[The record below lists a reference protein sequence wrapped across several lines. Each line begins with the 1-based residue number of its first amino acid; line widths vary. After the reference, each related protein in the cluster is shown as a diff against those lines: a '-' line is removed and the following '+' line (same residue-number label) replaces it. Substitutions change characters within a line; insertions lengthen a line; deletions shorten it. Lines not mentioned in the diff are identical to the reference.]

1 MADKTTS
8 RARAGVLA
16 GTAVAA
22 LLAFPGIAS
31 AAVNSNVTGGA
42 LTVTS
47 DAGDAIAITAV
58 NGQVKVNGND
68 PGNGAANA
76 ANITSITVTGDAGAN
91 VIDLSGVTP
100 TTYAGITGLNVTING
115 GGGGDTITGSEHA
128 DVLNGGDGDD
138 RITPNDNPAP
148 PHTVVRDDARG
159 DAGNDTIVWN
169 GGDDDDLNEG
179 GPGLDT
185 IQVNGATANE
195 TFTVNAVNGRVI
207 FDRALPTPTP
217 PGLFN
222 IDAGTMEVLDLN
234 MNAGDDNVT
243 AGGGLD
249 ALGFKLDVDGGDGND
264 IIDGSDAGDLLSGG
278 NGDDRIT
285 PDDNP
290 APPQTVVRDDA
301 RGDAGN
307 DTIIWNGGDDDDLN
321 EGGDGIDTIQVNG
334 ATANETFTVKPG
346 PNGRVIF
353 DRALPTP
360 TPPGLF
366 NIDAGTMEVLDLNM
380 NAGDDTLTT
389 DSGLGAFKIDAEGGD
404 GNDIIDGGDAADLLQ
419 GGNNNDRII
428 PDDNPL
434 NTRDV
439 ARGDAGDD
447 TTVWNGGDDDDDN
460 EGGDGN
466 DTTEVNGATASE
478 TFTVKPSTTAGRVRF
493 DRTSTNPAPFSIEI
507 GTTERLLLNAD
518 DGDDKIR
525 TDKGLAGLIAGEFNG
540 GDGND
545 LVEGTDSPDRLNG
558 DKGHDVILAKDKA
571 EDLLDCGPGFDLA
584 RVDKRDFLRNCNI
597 IIGHRLKV
605 RVDAKKLAVVN
616 GRAVMP
622 LECAGTKKCKGV
634 VKVRSGGKTLASGK
648 FNIKKRSKTVHLK
661 LNDKGRRLSALG
673 KSVTVHIDAKDTK
686 GNGWRTTQQLKL
698 TR

>member
-8 RARAGVLA
+8 RARVGVLA
-16 GTAVAA
+16 GAAVAA

-31 AAVNSNVTGGA
+31 ATVTSNVANGA

-68 PGNGAANA
+68 PGGAANA

-100 TTYAGITGLNVTING
+100 TTYPGITGLNVTVNG
-115 GGGGDTITGSEHA
+115 GGGSDTITGSEHA

-148 PHTVVRDDARG
+148 PNTVVRDDARG

-185 IQVNGATANE
+185 IQVNGAGANE
-195 TFTVNAVNGRVI
+195 TFTVNAAGGRVI

-234 MNAGDDNVT
+234 MNAGDDTVT
-243 AGGGLD
+243 AGAGLD

-264 IIDGSDAGDLLSGG
+264 TIDGSDAGDLLSGG

-353 DRALPTP
+353 DRALPDP
-360 TPPGLF
+360 DP
-366 NIDAGTMEVLDLNM
+366 ARAVQHRRRH
-380 NAGDDTLTT
+380 
-389 DSGLGAFKIDAEGGD
+389 
-404 GNDIIDGGDAADLLQ
+404 DGGPRPQ
-419 GGNNNDRII
+419 H
-428 PDDNPL
+428 
-434 NTRDV
+434 
-439 ARGDAGDD
+439 
-447 TTVWNGGDDDDDN
+447 
-460 EGGDGN
+460 
-466 DTTEVNGATASE
+466 
-478 TFTVKPSTTAGRVRF
+478 
-493 DRTSTNPAPFSIEI
+493 
-507 GTTERLLLNAD
+507 ER
-518 DGDDKIR
+518 
-525 TDKGLAGLIAGEFNG
+525 
-540 GDGND
+540 
-545 LVEGTDSPDRLNG
+545 
-558 DKGHDVILAKDKA
+558 
-571 EDLLDCGPGFDLA
+571 
-584 RVDKRDFLRNCNI
+584 
-597 IIGHRLKV
+597 
-605 RVDAKKLAVVN
+605 
-616 GRAVMP
+616 
-622 LECAGTKKCKGV
+622 
-634 VKVRSGGKTLASGK
+634 
-648 FNIKKRSKTVHLK
+648 
-661 LNDKGRRLSALG
+661 RR
-673 KSVTVHIDAKDTK
+673 
-686 GNGWRTTQQLKL
+686 
-698 TR
+698 

>member
-1 MADKTTS
+1 M
-8 RARAGVLA
+8 
-16 GTAVAA
+16 
-22 LLAFPGIAS
+22 
-31 AAVNSNVTGGA
+31 
-42 LTVTS
+42 
-47 DAGDAIAITAV
+47 
-58 NGQVKVNGND
+58 
-68 PGNGAANA
+68 
-76 ANITSITVTGDAGAN
+76 
-91 VIDLSGVTP
+91 
-100 TTYAGITGLNVTING
+100 
-115 GGGGDTITGSEHA
+115 
-128 DVLNGGDGDD
+128 
-138 RITPNDNPAP
+138 
-148 PHTVVRDDARG
+148 
-159 DAGNDTIVWN
+159 
-169 GGDDDDLNEG
+169 
-179 GPGLDT
+179 DT
-185 IQVNGATANE
+185 IQVNGAAANE
-195 TFTVNAVNGRVI
+195 TFTVNAAGGRVI

-234 MNAGDDNVT
+234 MNAGDDTVT
-243 AGGGLD
+243 AGAGLD

-264 IIDGSDAGDLLSGG
+264 TIDGSDAGDLLSGG

-290 APPQTVVRDDA
+290 APPNTVVRDDA

-404 GNDIIDGGDAADLLQ
+404 GNDSIDGGDAADLLQ

-428 PDDNPL
+428 PDDNPP
-434 NTRDV
+434 NTLDV

-447 TTVWNGGDDDDDN
+447 TMVWNGGDDNDVND
-460 EGGDGN
+460 GGDGN
-466 DTTEVNGATASE
+466 DTTEVNGAPQGE
-478 TFTVKPSTTAGRVRF
+478 TFTVKPSTTAGRVQF
-493 DRTSTNPAPFSIEI
+493 DRVSQNPAPFSIDI
-507 GTTERLLLNAD
+507 GTTERLLLNANG
-518 DGDDKIR
+518 GDDKVFTR
-525 TDKGLAGLIAGEFNG
+525 DGLAGLIAGEFNG

-571 EDLLDCGPGFDLA
+571 EDLLDCGPGLDLA

-597 IIGHRLKV
+597 IVGGHQKV
-605 RVDAKKLAVVN
+605 RVDAKKLAVAN
-616 GRAVMP
+616 GLVAMP

-673 KSVTVHIDAKDTK
+673 KSVSVHIDAKDTK
-686 GNGWRTTQQLKL
+686 GNGWRTTQKLKL

>member
-234 MNAGDDNVT
+234 MNAGDDTVT
-243 AGGGLD
+243 AGAGLD

-434 NTRDV
+434 NTPR
-439 ARGDAGDD
+439 RG
-447 TTVWNGGDDDDDN
+447 
-460 EGGDGN
+460 
-466 DTTEVNGATASE
+466 
-478 TFTVKPSTTAGRVRF
+478 PR
-493 DRTSTNPAPFSIEI
+493 
-507 GTTERLLLNAD
+507 
-518 DGDDKIR
+518 
-525 TDKGLAGLIAGEFNG
+525 
-540 GDGND
+540 
-545 LVEGTDSPDRLNG
+545 
-558 DKGHDVILAKDKA
+558 
-571 EDLLDCGPGFDLA
+571 
-584 RVDKRDFLRNCNI
+584 
-597 IIGHRLKV
+597 
-605 RVDAKKLAVVN
+605 
-616 GRAVMP
+616 
-622 LECAGTKKCKGV
+622 
-634 VKVRSGGKTLASGK
+634 
-648 FNIKKRSKTVHLK
+648 
-661 LNDKGRRLSALG
+661 
-673 KSVTVHIDAKDTK
+673 
-686 GNGWRTTQQLKL
+686 
-698 TR
+698 